1 MFLLKIKAQKK
12 HFCMNWNFFLE
23 FLFPGEK
30 KENYQRNFSLKNLP
44 TSCCHPYIFP
54 ANKCYDNIYVQ
65 SKNPL
70 RLPIVWINLSHPSHD
85 LSVKHTAPCDVY
97 WLTQCVTPS
106 SYWCLPVA
114 RYWCQFPREI
124 YRTGNINFMKD
135 LCSHVT
141 CTISQHQSGE
151 INPNFLNTG

>member
-1 MFLLKIKAQKK
+1 MK
-12 HFCMNWNFFLE
+12 
-23 FLFPGEK
+23 LFSRISISWGEK
-30 KENYQRNFSLKNLP
+30 RRITREILVWKIYLLHAVM
-44 TSCCHPYIFP
+44 HPYIFP

-114 RYWCQFPREI
+114 RYWCRFPWEI
-124 YRTGNINFMKD
+124 YRTENINFMKD

-141 CTISQHQSGE
+141 CTISQHQSGK

>member
-1 MFLLKIKAQKK
+1 M
-12 HFCMNWNFFLE
+12 LE

-44 TSCCHPYIFP
+44 TSCCLHPYIFP

-106 SYWCLPVA
+106 SCGPILVPIPQGDLQNWKY
-114 RYWCQFPREI
+114 QFYEGFI
-124 YRTGNINFMKD
+124 
-135 LCSHVT
+135 
-141 CTISQHQSGE
+141 QSF
-151 INPNFLNTG
+151 NLYHLTTSVRRNQSKLS